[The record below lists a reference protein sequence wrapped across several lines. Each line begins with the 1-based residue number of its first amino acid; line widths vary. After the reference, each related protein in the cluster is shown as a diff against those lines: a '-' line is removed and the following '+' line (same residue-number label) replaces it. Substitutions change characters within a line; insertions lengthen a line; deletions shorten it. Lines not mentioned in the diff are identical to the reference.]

1 MTDQPSLQSLDSTD
15 TLALEGVRIHSRIS
29 GFSQDVTV
37 EQRFRNNTSK
47 PIEAVYTFPLPEDAV
62 VHTLEIHKGDS
73 VLYGEIETNEKA
85 QDLYQD
91 AISDGHSAY
100 LAESHRPDIFSTSVG
115 NLAPGESVAIHIGYL
130 TILKPMDEEVR
141 LSFPATIAP
150 RYVPQSTKG
159 TEANMD
165 ADFVNPPH
173 VKHVPYGLEVQVDI
187 DEGFPLVE
195 VDSPTHEIL
204 QSQEGGGQRSI
215 RLKGG
220 DTEMNGD
227 VIILLKLERQ
237 KDPVALASM
246 GPDGTHY
253 VTMALYPEIDH
264 PREGSEPTETIFIL
278 DASGSMQGY
287 GRSYEQAQRALE
299 LGLRSL
305 KIGDTFNII
314 RFGSTFEKWKQ
325 APQAYTEESL
335 MDAVAYINNSSADL
349 GGTELLAPL
358 EDLFQQKIQGSGIRQ
373 VLLLTDGQVS
383 NEDAV
388 HQLARKHASQN
399 RIFSFGIGNASSQHL
414 VRGLAEATG
423 GEVEFISDNER
434 IEPIVLRTFSRMAS
448 PMIKDLHLEFDGG
461 SLKEYDLGTSDFR
474 PIFDGDA
481 YIIHAQVSG
490 GLPKEAVLKGNGPTG
505 PVQWKV
511 TIRNQSGDSTLNHH
525 KLWASQKIRT
535 LEAGSQ
541 SKRYETSFDQRR
553 GNRQEER
560 IVEISKKHGVLSRN
574 TSFVAVEY
582 RSPHDRLSGNPE
594 LKRIPV
600 QLPTP
605 SRSIFPIKRLR
616 HAGMAVGAMAG
627 IAREESKPAVNY
639 QPGVLCCHKSP
650 PDRIRY
656 SLAEPYPAIEDG
668 FYKQGYDKEGY
679 DRKGYDNFDGL
690 SDLLKLQHADGGFY
704 PYTSGGKEDLMLDLL
719 KTEGIDPEPNIV
731 DTLHVLKRLH
741 SDFHDSQSQ
750 WKRAAQKALD
760 YLTSK
765 LGNQIVTKLL
775 EALQL
780 PKTLVGKTH
789 V

>member
-1 MTDQPSLQSLDSTD
+1 MNRHINMTDQPSLKSLDSSD

-62 VHTLEIHKGDS
+62 VHTLEIHNGDS
-73 VLYGEIETNEKA
+73 VLYGEIESNEKA

-100 LAESHRPDIFSTSVG
+100 LAESHRPDIFSTLVG

-159 TEANMD
+159 TEATMD

-173 VKHVPYGLEVQVDI
+173 VNHVPYGLEVQVDI

-204 QSQEGGGQRSI
+204 QSVESSGQRSI
-215 RLKGG
+215 RLKDG
-220 DTEMNGD
+220 DTEMDGD
-227 VIILLKLERQ
+227 VILLLKLERQ
-237 KDPVALASM
+237 EAPVALASM

-264 PREGSEPTETIFIL
+264 PGEGSEPTETIFIL
-278 DASGSMQGY
+278 DASGSMHGY

-314 RFGSTFEKWKQ
+314 RFGSTFEKWKPT
-325 APQAYTEESL
+325 PQAYTEESL
-335 MDAVAYINNSSADL
+335 TDAVAYINNSSADL

-358 EDLFQQKIQGSGIRQ
+358 EDLFQQKVQEGGVRQ

-383 NEDAV
+383 NEREV

-414 VRGLAEATG
+414 VRGLAVATG

-448 PMIKDLHLEFDGG
+448 PMIKDLQLEFDGG

-481 YIIHAQVSG
+481 YIIHAQISG
-490 GLPKEAVLKGNGPTG
+490 GLPKEAVLKGSGPTG
-505 PVQWKV
+505 PVQWKA
-511 TIRNQSGDSTLNHH
+511 TIRNQSGDNTINHH
-525 KLWASQKIRT
+525 KLWASHKIRT

-541 SKRYETSFDQRR
+541 SKRFKTPFNKRR
-553 GNRQEER
+553 ENRQEKR

-582 RSPHDRLSGNPE
+582 RSPQDRLDGNPE

-600 QLPTP
+600 QLPAP
-605 SRSIFPIKRLR
+605 SRSIFPTKRLR
-616 HAGMAVGAMAG
+616 QADWGIAGAMCLFSPRRVSPANFLG
-627 IAREESKPAVNY
+627 VAYEAMSKTKT
-639 QPGVLCCHKSP
+639 QPPSP
-650 PDRIRY
+650 PKIIAC
-656 SLAEPYPAIEDG
+656 SELEPSAEND
-668 FYKQGYDKEGY
+668 
-679 DRKGYDNFDGL
+679 FDGL
-690 SDLLKLQHADGGFY
+690 SELLKLQHADGGFY
-704 PYTSGGKEDLMLDLL
+704 PYYTSGEKEDRMLDLL
-719 KTEGIDPEPNIV
+719 KAEGIAPEPNIV
-731 DTLHVLKRLH
+731 DTLQVLKRLH
-741 SDFHDSQSQ
+741 SDFHDTQPQ
-750 WKRAAQKALD
+750 WKRAEQKALD
-760 YLTSK
+760 YLKSK
-765 LGNQIVTKLL
+765 LGNQKVTKLL

-780 PKTLVGKTH
+780 PKTLIKKSH